1 MISRVAERC
10 YWMSRYLE
18 RSENSAR
25 VLDVNRTLLL
35 DFEVPIER
43 QWRPILIISG
53 IPDQACASDDE
64 SVQQYMTWESAN
76 GVSITSSIAAAREN
90 ARVIREVI
98 SAEMWERI
106 NSYYLWLADGS
117 GRSLYDHHRSEF
129 YNQVKR
135 ANQIIHGIS
144 DATMAH
150 GEAWEFVQLGMF
162 LERACQTARILDV
175 KYHVLLPTVEAVGTP
190 IDNAQWMAILMS
202 CSGNEPYHKRLGLP
216 VDPGVGVP
224 EFLIFDATFPRSVL
238 RCLRESQKAVHE
250 ISGRPA
256 DRPEGEVE
264 TRLEALLDWLGGM
277 TISQVIQAGLHET
290 LTAIVDRI
298 HEIGDAIRREYF
310 EVEPPPPTL
319 PAGNTHGGQFQS
331 Q

>member
-18 RSENSAR
+18 RSENTAR

-35 DFEVPIER
+35 DLEVPIER
-43 QWRPILIISG
+43 QWRPILIICG
-53 IPDQACASDDE
+53 IGDLSCPSDAE
-64 SVQQYMTWESAN
+64 SVQHYMTWETAN
-76 GVSITSSIAAAREN
+76 GSSIASSIAAAREN

-106 NSYYLWLADGS
+106 NSYHLWLASGS
-117 GRSLYDHHRSEF
+117 GRGLYDHNRSEF

-150 GEAWEFVQLGMF
+150 GEAWEFVQLGMY

-202 CSGNEPYHKRLGLP
+202 CSGHEPYHQRLGLP
-216 VDPGVGVP
+216 IDPGVGVS
-224 EFLIFDATFPRSVL
+224 EFLMFDATFPRSVL
-238 RCLRESQKAVHE
+238 RCLREGQKAAHA

-264 TRLEALLDWLGGM
+264 TRLAALIDWLGAKS
-277 TISQVIQAGLHET
+277 ISQVIQAGLHET

-298 HEIGDAIRREYF
+298 HEIGDAIRRMYF
-310 EVEPPPPTL
+310 EVEPPPGL
-319 PAGNTHGGQFQS
+319 AVGGAQGGQTQ
-331 Q
+331 